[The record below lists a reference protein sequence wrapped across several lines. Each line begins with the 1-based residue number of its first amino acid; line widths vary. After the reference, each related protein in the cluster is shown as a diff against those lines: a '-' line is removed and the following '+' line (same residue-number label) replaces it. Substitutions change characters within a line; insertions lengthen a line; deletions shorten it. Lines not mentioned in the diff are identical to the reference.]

1 MHFSCAKLAF
11 ACAGPRRGYTISMMT
26 SERPTAKQILDQFY
40 LEMRWRCLSLA
51 ADFDRV
57 ERAAGGRALL
67 EGDPRIAKL
76 REAVGLLLESGG
88 ANRAE
93 KLQMI
98 FSDKTPLK

>member
-1 MHFSCAKLAF
+1 
-11 ACAGPRRGYTISMMT
+11 MMT
-26 SERPTAKQILDQFY
+26 SESRLNAKQILDQFY

-76 REAVGLLLESGG
+76 REAVSLLLETGG

-98 FSDKTPLK
+98 FSDKTLLK

>member
-1 MHFSCAKLAF
+1 
-11 ACAGPRRGYTISMMT
+11 
-26 SERPTAKQILDQFY
+26 
-40 LEMRWRCLSLA
+40 MRWRCLSLA

-76 REAVGLLLESGG
+76 REAVGLLLEGG
-88 ANRAE
+88 ASRAE
-93 KLQMI
+93 KLQLI

>member
-1 MHFSCAKLAF
+1 MHKSSLRV
-11 ACAGPRRGYTISMMT
+11 RRPAALVYNRIMT
-26 SERPTAKQILDQFY
+26 SESRQNAKQILDQFY

-76 REAVGLLLESGG
+76 REAVGLLLESAG

-93 KLQMI
+93 KLQLI